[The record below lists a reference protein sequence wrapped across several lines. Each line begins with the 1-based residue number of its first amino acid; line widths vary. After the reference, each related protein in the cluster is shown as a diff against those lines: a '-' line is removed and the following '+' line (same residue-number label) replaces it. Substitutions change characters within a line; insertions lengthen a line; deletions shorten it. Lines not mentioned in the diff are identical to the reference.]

1 MAFNT
6 LFGWI
11 IKKRIHQIELFKKN
25 PVEVQTNVLSQLV
38 ERAKRT
44 SFGED
49 FNFDQV
55 TDYQS
60 YRKNVPLTN
69 YEKSKPIIDRVVAGE
84 ENVLWPEKTK
94 WFAKSSG
101 TTNARSKFIPVTT
114 ESLEGCHYKGGKDLL
129 AIFYDKSPSPKLFNG
144 KHLILGGNSEINQ
157 LTSNS
162 YYGDLSAIIVKNLPW
177 WAELKR
183 TPAKEIALMSNWEEK
198 IEKMAHATIKE
209 DVHILAGVPSWILVL
224 SNRVLEITGKSNL
237 LEVWPN
243 LELYMHGGVNFSPYK
258 NAFKKL
264 IPRESFVYMET
275 YNASEGFFGIQ
286 DEVDGDLLLMLDYG
300 IFYEF
305 IPMSD
310 FNSVDSTSCISL
322 ADVELDVNY
331 ALVISTN
338 AGLWR
343 YIIGDTVQFSSKSP
357 FRFKITGRI
366 QSFINAFG
374 EEVIVANAEEAI
386 ASASSITNA
395 LVQDFHACPIYMG
408 DNSFGKHHWAIE
420 FLSPPTD
427 LELFEKELD
436 NRLREIN
443 SDYDAKRSADML
455 LKFPKIVVVP
465 RGTFN
470 NWLKAK
476 GKLGGQSKIP
486 RLANDRFVMEQIL
499 SIVKENE

>member
-11 IKKRIHQIELFKKN
+11 IKKRIHQIEWFKKH
-25 PVEVQTNVLSQLV
+25 PLEVQTSVLLQLV
-38 ERAKRT
+38 ERAKNT
-44 SFGED
+44 VFGVEHD
-49 FNFDQV
+49 FKNV
-55 TDYQS
+55 KDYTTFS
-60 YRKNVPLTN
+60 KNVPLTN
-69 YEKSKPIIDRVVAGE
+69 YEEFKPIIDRVVAGE

-94 WFAKSSG
+94 WFARSSG
-101 TTNARSKFIPVTT
+101 TTSARSKFIPVTK

-129 AIFYDKSPSPKLFNG
+129 GIFYQQSPNPKLFNG

-157 LTSNS
+157 LTSDS

-183 TPAKEIALMSNWEEK
+183 TPAKEIALMSDWEAK
-198 IEKMAHATIKE
+198 IERMAQATIKE
-209 DVHILAGVPSWILVL
+209 DVHILAGVPSWMLVL
-224 SNRVLEITGKSNL
+224 CNRVLEITGKSNL

-264 IPRESFVYMET
+264 IPLDTFVYMET

-286 DEVDGDLLLMLDYG
+286 DEVNGDLLLMLDYG

-310 FNSVDSTSCISL
+310 FDGINSASCVSL
-322 ADVELDVNY
+322 ADIELGVNY
-331 ALVISTN
+331 ALVITTN

-343 YIIGDTVQFSSKSP
+343 YIIGDTVQFSSKEP
-357 FRFKITGRI
+357 YRFKITGRT
-366 QSFINAFG
+366 QSFINGFG
-374 EEVIVANAEEAI
+374 EEVIIANAEEAI
-386 ASASSITNA
+386 ASASSSTNA

-408 DNSFGKHHWAIE
+408 DSSFGKHQWAIE
-420 FLSPPTD
+420 FLTPPTD
-427 LELFEKELD
+427 LAAFEMELD
-436 NRLREIN
+436 TKLRAIN
-443 SDYDAKRSADML
+443 SDYDAKRSSDML
-455 LKFPKIVVVP
+455 LKFPEIVVVP
-465 RGTFN
+465 NGTFN

-486 RLANDRFVMEQIL
+486 RLANDRSIMEQIL
-499 SIVKENE
+499 SSTNLNE